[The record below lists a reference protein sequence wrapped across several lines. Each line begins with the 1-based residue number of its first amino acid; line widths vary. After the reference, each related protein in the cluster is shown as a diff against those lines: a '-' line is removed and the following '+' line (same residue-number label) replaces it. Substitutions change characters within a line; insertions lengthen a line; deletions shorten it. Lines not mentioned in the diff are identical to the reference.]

1 MPNLT
6 PFYDTLSWALEN
18 TWPMLTLFL
27 VIVIILRLTKAII
40 NKEKLIFYKEFY
52 NLIFILYILLLYYML
67 LSTEGAVRGINLI
80 PFKEMTRYTIGSKSF
95 MYNVI
100 GNIVLFIPFGYF
112 VSDYLKANKIRHIM
126 IDSILI
132 SLSAE
137 IIQYLIGRAFDI
149 DDIILNAVGSLIGFM
164 IYITIIKLKEILPS
178 FLKNNIFY
186 NILAT
191 IIIIIII
198 LICSRMWGF
207 I

>member
-67 LSTEGAVRGINLI
+67 LSTEGAVRGINII

-149 DDIILNAVGSLIGFM
+149 DDIILNAVGALIGFM
-164 IYITIIKLKEILPS
+164 IYITIMNIKEKLPA

-186 NILAT
+186 NILA
-191 IIIIIII
+191 I
-198 LICSRMWGF
+198 LIIVIIVLICNRMWGF